1 MKIKISTSFLFLF
14 LLSGLLILFSFPVL
28 GDDYKFETGIP
39 GIVGPGQSLQ
49 ALSLNDFIVKLI
61 KILFPLAGILAFVMI
76 VWAGFEYA
84 TSGGDTNKQKD
95 AQDRITNAIIGLI
108 LLFAFYII
116 IYTINPDIL
125 KTQNISL
132 PTVTTIPFTSKPVTQ
147 DLEYLM
153 QIAKSFATK
162 NKIAYNT
169 DYSKLPTN
177 ELNLNNYFSALKTYG
192 IANPEKET
200 THGASCDMYIAAV
213 LRATIDPNYPAL
225 WVPNQYNYLT
235 SKADFTCDKFTSL
248 TQLRAGDILFTEDKT
263 HTALKLDDGFY
274 QASNLEYFPY
284 GPSSSWYNSG
294 YYCRYIHFSGGG
306 SGGEAG

>member
-84 TSGGDTNKQKD
+84 TSGGDTNKQKN
-95 AQDRITNAIIGLI
+95 AQDRIANAIIGLV

-125 KTQNISL
+125 RTQNIEIT
-132 PTVTTIPFTSKPVTQ
+132 PITTPVTKEAIMQ
-147 DLEYLM
+147 RLNDYNIPLSYDLL
-153 QIAKSFATK
+153 QSFAYADNNLGDLLRALFMNTYYTK
-162 NKIAYNT
+162 NNDGIYEPRTNPIEWYVTEACITNTLPCKTTYAGHETGSCHYSGTCVDLVLKNPTDINKAEFIKIATELGLSIYNE
-169 DYSKLPTN
+169 YSTVCTTPGTTGLH
-177 ELNLNNYFSALKTYG
+177 FHVALECKTG
-192 IANPEKET
+192 
-200 THGASCDMYIAAV
+200 SC
-213 LRATIDPNYPAL
+213 
-225 WVPNQYNYLT
+225 
-235 SKADFTCDKFTSL
+235 
-248 TQLRAGDILFTEDKT
+248 
-263 HTALKLDDGFY
+263 
-274 QASNLEYFPY
+274 
-284 GPSSSWYNSG
+284 WY
-294 YYCRYIHFSGGG
+294 C
-306 SGGEAG
+306 AK